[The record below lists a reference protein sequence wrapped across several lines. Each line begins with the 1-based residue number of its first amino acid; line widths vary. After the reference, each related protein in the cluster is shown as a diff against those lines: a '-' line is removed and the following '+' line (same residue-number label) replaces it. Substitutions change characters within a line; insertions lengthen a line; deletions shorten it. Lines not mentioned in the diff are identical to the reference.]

1 MTMFDGFGQQA
12 VIHIVASV
20 FFLAVTWW
28 ALQSFRFDLF
38 VKEPNS
44 PKAKLLMIIVTIAIA
59 QLLSSF
65 FLDYLNSSQ
74 MLRYL
79 WE

>member
-1 MTMFDGFGQQA
+1 MTVLEGFGQQA
-12 VIHIVASV
+12 VIHIVV
-20 FFLAVTWW
+20 NIFFLAATWW

-38 VKEPNS
+38 VKDPEG
-44 PKAKLLMIIVTIAIA
+44 PKAKALVILITIAIA
-59 QLLSSF
+59 HLVSQF
-65 FLDYLNSSQ
+65 FLDYLNSSL

>member
-12 VIHIVASV
+12 IVHIVASV

-44 PKAKLLMIIVTIAIA
+44 PKAKVLMIIVTIAIA

-65 FLDYLNSSQ
+65 FLDYLHSSQ

-79 WE
+79 FE

>member
-1 MTMFDGFGQQA
+1 MFDGFGQQA

>member
-1 MTMFDGFGQQA
+1 MLEGFGQQA
-12 VIHIVASV
+12 MLAIVVNV

-38 VKEPNS
+38 VKEPNGTR
-44 PKAKLLMIIVTIAIA
+44 AKVLTIIVTIAIA
-59 QLLSSF
+59 QLVSSF

-74 MLRYL
+74 MLRYI